1 MVFRVAEYELAD
13 MRIILFSLLSLAAA
27 STSRV
32 AGAEPATL
40 SPPALDTVAGIEQR
54 CRAAAGKTK
63 TKPDRVFADTS
74 EKVGSRSGEGS
85 WREFPSPDALK
96 GVGED
101 GAPNTQAFVWR
112 FADGVVFVQLFFQ
125 SGSGDWAHFADH
137 CFRPDGTLARVES
150 TLNTFNAGLLD
161 EEFEKG
167 NEGGVSRIRTKYFG
181 QDGRLLRKTSRLLDL
196 ATRKPIK
203 RSFMDQDD
211 IIYKAMSTLPFYR
224 LLAPERSMVP
234 LQQPGAPK

>member
-1 MVFRVAEYELAD
+1 
-13 MRIILFSLLSLAAA
+13 MRIILLSLVSLVMGGASQAAG
-27 STSRV
+27 V
-32 AGAEPATL
+32 EPAAP
-40 SPPALDTVAGIEQR
+40 SQAALDTIAGVDHR

-74 EKVGSRSGEGS
+74 EKRGSRSGEGS
-85 WREFPSPDALK
+85 WREFPNPDALK
-96 GVGED
+96 GIGED

-137 CFRPDGTLARVES
+137 CFRADGTLARVES

-167 NEGGVSRIRTKYFG
+167 NEGGVSRIRTKYFDR
-181 QDGRLLRKTSRLLDL
+181 DGRLLRKTSRLLDL
-196 ATRKPIK
+196 ATKKPIR

-211 IIYKAMSTLPFYR
+211 IIFKVMSALPFYR
-224 LLAPERSMVP
+224 LLAPERSNMP
-234 LQQPGAPK
+234 LQQSGSPQ